1 MSEDLVGATIEF
13 YNAVTGDMFGAVQ
26 TEGLPYL
33 CETSTLR
40 QILGGLVHHMYT
52 VPDNQQLMRLKVTE
66 DMANN
71 SSKAV
76 RLHLVVI
83 EIYKLRN
90 SWWKTSFTVRSRNEH
105 TRLESEFRCSVWMLM
120 ILTPVTSLTD
130 AYLWANHDIRDL
142 SICILQWQAN
152 ALRSE
157 IRGVEQDWKT
167 PNDIRSKQWCV
178 QQIQN
183 ETSRS
188 REEVENFITSWIEDN
203 SALVQELR
211 SLIEKNPEDNYFE

>member
-1 MSEDLVGATIEF
+1 M
-13 YNAVTGDMFGAVQ
+13 M
-26 TEGLPYL
+26 
-33 CETSTLR
+33 
-40 QILGGLVHHMYT
+40 
-52 VPDNQQLMRLKVTE
+52 
-66 DMANN
+66 NN

-90 SWWKTSFTVRSRNEH
+90 SWWSTTFTLRWRNEH
-105 TRLESEFRCSVWMLM
+105 TRLEREFRCSVWMLV

-130 AYLWANHDIRDL
+130 AYLWANHDIRVL

-178 QQIQN
+178 QQIRN

-188 REEVENFITSWIEDN
+188 SEEVENFITSWLQVN
-203 SALVQELR
+203 RALVQKLR
-211 SLIEKNPEDNYFE
+211 SLIQKNPFENWFE